1 MILLLRMTLAEIWRL
16 KVSQG
21 FSTRSKETRGLKV
34 YILSTSIATGT
45 GTDLFHKDE
54 NEYVTTIN
62 ILPDDVLLDIFDFCR
77 QDPNFTWFLVWGP
90 RGLVH
95 VCQRWRRLV
104 FGSPRRLE
112 LQLPCTRGTPVK
124 QILGCWPP
132 LPVTI
137 SFSDINGFTP
147 DDEDS
152 LFAALKHPDRVRQVD
167 LKLRDPLLSKAV
179 MAMQQQF
186 PALTHLTLE
195 WDDDDY
201 PTLPSGFLG
210 GSAPCL
216 QYMHLNG
223 VPFTEL
229 LILLSSTSD
238 LVHLYLNDI
247 PQDGHISTEAL
258 VTCLAAL
265 PRFEPLHIGCE
276 FVTFHPDQIR
286 PPPVTRTLLPALHC
300 FEFWGDGKYM
310 AGLVYRI
317 DCPRLNQIHIKYS
330 RWPLDFQLAQLFQF
344 IDRSEDPMLT
354 LIKHTYVSISHH
366 QVYLEMHP
374 VHLRTGS
381 CLDRGLITVLTQYP
395 DIDSE
400 PSYLIQ
406 LFGQPSA
413 LFSRVAHL
421 KLFRHRA
428 NDYQGD
434 EWLHVLRRFSAL
446 RTLEVSGKLTEDIAY
461 TLERIAEEMDA
472 DVLPVLDLI
481 HIGDQPVSCIEK
493 FLAARRLSGR
503 PVTIVE
509 TRAEFNERVESYVSE

>member
-1 MILLLRMTLAEIWRL
+1 MSSYSNHPSSSNEL
-16 KVSQG
+16 V
-21 FSTRSKETRGLKV
+21 
-34 YILSTSIATGT
+34 LSTNSSSGPLSLPDDSSTSHDPCRNLEVESVTGILYKKQ
-45 GTDLFHKDE
+45 GDSWAQDE

-90 RGLVH
+90 HGLVH

-137 SFSDINGFTP
+137 FFSDINGFIP

-152 LFAALKHPDRVRQVD
+152 LFAALKPPNR
-167 LKLRDPLLSKAV
+167 AV
-179 MAMQQQF
+179 MAMQHQF
-186 PALTHLTLE
+186 PALTHLALE

-210 GSAPCL
+210 GSAPYL

-472 DVLPVLDLI
+472 DVLPVLDSI

-493 FLAARRLSGR
+493 FLAVRRLSGR